1 MDTKEPTAEESKE
14 PWEGGCRGK
23 RWYTQRA
30 DRYFPGDSGRT
41 CRGRGTANQSVPR
54 DISAV
59 GPVSRRSP
67 PIAHASSDTDPWN
80 RFEKQNED
88 KEKNQENVT
97 QMSIGELLSMGS
109 CTNVRESHVR
119 TKPSPNTQQLVCKMQ
134 GGVRYGSPLGEEE
147 SILGTDPIV
156 GATAATAAQAEGSLK
171 KARRKGGCLGTL
183 DEK

>member
-1 MDTKEPTAEESKE
+1 
-14 PWEGGCRGK
+14 
-23 RWYTQRA
+23 
-30 DRYFPGDSGRT
+30 
-41 CRGRGTANQSVPR
+41 
-54 DISAV
+54 
-59 GPVSRRSP
+59 
-67 PIAHASSDTDPWN
+67 
-80 RFEKQNED
+80 
-88 KEKNQENVT
+88 
-97 QMSIGELLSMGS
+97 MSIGELLSMGS

-156 GATAATAAQAEGSLK
+156 GATAAQAEGSLK